1 MCKLF
6 IRRIYRKVLR
16 LIGLTKDKTSRN
28 LFRLFQIAAFAAL
41 IVFLINLTSLFVG
54 QPSFGTFGDFFGGVL
69 NPILTFLTFMGLL
82 ITIVLQQKELALTRQ
97 ELHTSALALSQ
108 QAKTQEKQRF
118 EDTFFA
124 LLEQH
129 NRLLDKIVEDSVS
142 YTADGTPSNLKS
154 IVENLRTLLIGGT
167 FRPLIENHRSLRE
180 SKITLLS
187 FKPIIN
193 QYFRVLYQ
201 ILKFVASSCPGNTS
215 KGKFREILNKTECSQ
230 EEKLYANI
238 VRSFLSEDIY
248 YLLAI
253 NCYCEDNNDDFFEY
267 KLLIERYSFFEHMP
281 VITVPQT
288 YNVHIIQEIL
298 EHYSKTAFG
307 KNPGVQDQTS
317 T

>member
-1 MCKLF
+1 MNKISAINKKL
-6 IRRIYRKVLR
+6 YRAFLS

-28 LFRLFQIAAFAAL
+28 LFRLFQVAAYAAS
-41 IVFLINLTSLFVG
+41 IVFLINLTSLWG
-54 QPSFGTFGDFFGGVL
+54 KDPGFGTFGDFFGGVL

-108 QAKTQEKQRF
+108 QAETQEKQRF

-129 NRLLDKIVEDSVS
+129 NRLLDKIVENSVS
-142 YTADGTPSNLKS
+142 YDSNGTPGNTES
-154 IVENLRTLLIGGT
+154 IVESLRTQLIGGIY
-167 FRPLIENHRSLRE
+167 FSLYENNLDLRD
-180 SKITLLS
+180 SKAKLVT
-187 FKPIIN
+187 FKPILN

-201 ILKFVASSCPGNTS
+201 ILKFIASNCPAS
-215 KGKFREILNKTECSQ
+215 AVKGKFHELFLTAAECSQ

-253 NCYCEDNNDDFFEY
+253 NCFCEDQNDHFIEY
-267 KLLIERYSFFEHMP
+267 KLLVERYSFFEHMP
-281 VITVPQT
+281 IINVPKT
-288 YNVHIIQEIL
+288 YNANIIQEIVK
-298 EHYSKTAFG
+298 HYSKRAFG
-307 KNPGVQDQTS
+307 KNTGVG
-317 T
+317 